1 MSTSGSSKLQRPYFC
16 DNVYLT
22 KRAAKE
28 ADKILPSRNYSPW
41 NSITSSPSH
50 SLHPADN
57 HHNEVLITSPRVARE
72 CLQDPHVDGAG
83 PPINFPGVPR
93 DPEPPNTT
101 ARPGHSSPAIRVIL
115 DDQRNGCEKE
125 QQWPSLIRYFL
136 HHPLTPRPL
145 RFSRNRYLRHWTIHR
160 AWQLFQAQQRRKQE
174 LEMMRQYQSM
184 QDACEELRTGAGD
197 GGKLFRVSMNKK
209 GIFTDMFPIEY
220 ARMQTDSPPSDGW
233 NHDWKKPGKK

>member
-1 MSTSGSSKLQRPYFC
+1 MKSLSPALASLANVFKIPMSMAPVRPSISRACHETLNRQTQQPGPVTAALQSASFSTTSAMAARKNNNGPVI
-16 DNVYLT
+16 D
-22 KRAAKE
+22 KRISIS
-28 ADKILPSRNYSPW
+28 DPLLPSP
-41 NSITSSPSH
+41 PSH
-50 SLHPADN
+50 
-57 HHNEVLITSPRVARE
+57 
-72 CLQDPHVDGAG
+72 
-83 PPINFPGVPR
+83 
-93 DPEPPNTT
+93 
-101 ARPGHSSPAIRVIL
+101 
-115 DDQRNGCEKE
+115 
-125 QQWPSLIRYFL
+125 
-136 HHPLTPRPL
+136 PRPL